1 MKFENTYLS
10 REHRFWLGIETESG
24 THFASIPVSN
34 QMVDYVEAYKIT
46 EGEYNTFL
54 ADEGA
59 AVAFVESCR
68 RHEQDDRLFLRPGS
82 DRGVPS

>member
-10 REHRFWLGIETESG
+10 KDHRYWLGIETESG

-46 EGEYNTFL
+46 DEEYSTFL
-54 ADEGA
+54 ADVDA
-59 AVAFVESCR
+59 AAAFVDSCR
-68 RHEQDDRLFLRPGS
+68 RHERDDRLFLEPGS
-82 DRGVPS
+82 DRGAPT